1 VQKAYAR
8 CASATFTIHLPFLP
22 TRASA
27 QVWFALHD
35 EWGASRGCF
44 GWEAGK
50 QFMKSVIIAADYVQ
64 DIQASSSPPMSARE
78 ARDATDVLAKVPVRD
93 DEMLSLF
100 RALQML
106 LPEKQHWTLGIV
118 STLPGEGASTIARGL
133 ARTVAC
139 TPNAKVLICD
149 VAGGDRRNRRDR
161 RERDARGST
170 RASIGDGEGRIDF
183 TWLPG
188 SHQVAVGT
196 FGDSAGM
203 NALAA
208 DMDRVRSMVSS
219 VSAGFELVILD
230 LPPVNGSVIGPALAK
245 AVDGVILVVEA
256 ERTRAQSVRATH
268 KTLEMYGANVLGV
281 VMNKRRFHIPSFI
294 YRHL

>member
-1 VQKAYAR
+1 
-8 CASATFTIHLPFLP
+8 
-22 TRASA
+22 
-27 QVWFALHD
+27 
-35 EWGASRGCF
+35 
-44 GWEAGK
+44 
-50 QFMKSVIIAADYVQ
+50 MKRVIIASDYVQ
-64 DIQASSSPPMSARE
+64 DIQASSSPALSARDVRE
-78 ARDATDVLAKVPVRD
+78 VDVLAKVPVRD

-100 RALQML
+100 RALQMV

-133 ARTVAC
+133 ARAVAR

-149 VAGGDRRNRRDR
+149 VAGVGGRRNRSDR
-161 RERDARGST
+161 RERET
-170 RASIGDGEGRIDF
+170 RASIGDGDGRIDF

-188 SHQVAVGT
+188 SQQVAVGS
-196 FGDSAGM
+196 FGDSAGL

-208 DMDRVRSMVSS
+208 DMDRVRSMVSN

-230 LPPVNGSVIGPALAK
+230 LPPVNASVIGPALAK
-245 AVDGVILVVEA
+245 AVDGVVLVVEA

>member
-1 VQKAYAR
+1 
-8 CASATFTIHLPFLP
+8 
-22 TRASA
+22 
-27 QVWFALHD
+27 
-35 EWGASRGCF
+35 
-44 GWEAGK
+44 
-50 QFMKSVIIAADYVQ
+50 MKSVIIASDYVQ
-64 DIQASSSPPMSARE
+64 DIQASSSPALP
-78 ARDATDVLAKVPVRD
+78 ARDVREVDALAKVPVRD

-100 RALQML
+100 RALQMV

-133 ARTVAC
+133 ARTVAR

-149 VAGGDRRNRRDR
+149 VGASDRRSRFER

-170 RASIGDGEGRIDF
+170 RASIGDGDGRIDF

-188 SHQVAVGT
+188 SQQVAVGS
-196 FGDSAGM
+196 FGDSAGL

-230 LPPVNGSVIGPALAK
+230 LPPVNASVIGPALAK
-245 AVDGVILVVEA
+245 AVDGVVLVVEA

>member
-1 VQKAYAR
+1 
-8 CASATFTIHLPFLP
+8 
-22 TRASA
+22 
-27 QVWFALHD
+27 
-35 EWGASRGCF
+35 
-44 GWEAGK
+44 
-50 QFMKSVIIAADYVQ
+50 MKSVIIASDYVQ
-64 DIQASSSPPMSARE
+64 DIQASSSPALSARDVRE
-78 ARDATDVLAKVPVRD
+78 VDVLAKVPVRD

-100 RALQML
+100 RALQMV

-133 ARTVAC
+133 ARTVAR

-149 VAGGDRRNRRDR
+149 VAGVGGRRNRSDR
-161 RERDARGST
+161 RERET
-170 RASIGDGEGRIDF
+170 RASIGDGDGRIDF

-188 SHQVAVGT
+188 SQQVAVGS
-196 FGDSAGM
+196 FGDSAGL

-208 DMDRVRSMVSS
+208 DMDRVRSMVSN

-230 LPPVNGSVIGPALAK
+230 LPPVNASVIGPALAK
-245 AVDGVILVVEA
+245 AVDGVVLVVEA

>member
-1 VQKAYAR
+1 
-8 CASATFTIHLPFLP
+8 
-22 TRASA
+22 
-27 QVWFALHD
+27 
-35 EWGASRGCF
+35 
-44 GWEAGK
+44 
-50 QFMKSVIIAADYVQ
+50 MKSVIIASDYVQ
-64 DIQASSSPPMSARE
+64 DIQASSSPALSARDVRE
-78 ARDATDVLAKVPVRD
+78 REIDVLAKVPVRD

-100 RALQML
+100 RALQMV

-133 ARTVAC
+133 ARTVAR

-149 VAGGDRRNRRDR
+149 VARVGDRRNRSDR
-161 RERDARGST
+161 REREARGST
-170 RASIGDGEGRIDF
+170 CASIGDGDGRIDF

-188 SHQVAVGT
+188 SQQVAVGS
-196 FGDSAGM
+196 FGDSAGL

-208 DMDRVRSMVSS
+208 DMDRVRSMVSN

-230 LPPVNGSVIGPALAK
+230 LPPVNASVIGPALAK
-245 AVDGVILVVEA
+245 AVDGVVLVVEA

>member
-1 VQKAYAR
+1 
-8 CASATFTIHLPFLP
+8 
-22 TRASA
+22 
-27 QVWFALHD
+27 
-35 EWGASRGCF
+35 
-44 GWEAGK
+44 
-50 QFMKSVIIAADYVQ
+50 MKSVIIASDYVQ
-64 DIQASSSPPMSARE
+64 DIQASSSPAL
-78 ARDATDVLAKVPVRD
+78 AQRDVRDDDVLAKVPVRD

-133 ARTVAC
+133 ARTVAR

-149 VAGGDRRNRRDR
+149 VGASDRRSRFER
-161 RERDARGST
+161 RERDTRSST

-188 SHQVAVGT
+188 SQVAVGT
-196 FGDSAGM
+196 FGDSAGL

-230 LPPVNGSVIGPALAK
+230 LPPVNASVIGPALAK
-245 AVDGVILVVEA
+245 AVDGVVLVVEA

-281 VMNKRRFHIPSFI
+281 VAGTSAAFTSPASSTGTSSRRSQGSRYGPWTWFSPTHRPVHRIGCASCFSVSST
-294 YRHL
+294 RRLFGTA

>member
-1 VQKAYAR
+1 
-8 CASATFTIHLPFLP
+8 
-22 TRASA
+22 
-27 QVWFALHD
+27 
-35 EWGASRGCF
+35 
-44 GWEAGK
+44 
-50 QFMKSVIIAADYVQ
+50 MKSVIIASDYVQ
-64 DIQASSSPPMSARE
+64 DIQASSSPALAQRD
-78 ARDATDVLAKVPVRD
+78 ARDVRDVDALAKVPVRD

-133 ARTVAC
+133 ARTVAR

-149 VAGGDRRNRRDR
+149 VAGVGDRRNRFDRRSRDR
-161 RERDARGST
+161 ETRGST
-170 RASIGDGEGRIDF
+170 CASIGEGDGRIDF

-188 SHQVAVGT
+188 SQQVAVGS
-196 FGDSAGM
+196 FGDSAGL

-230 LPPVNGSVIGPALAK
+230 LPPVNASVIGPALAK
-245 AVDGVILVVEA
+245 AVDGVVLVVEA

-268 KTLEMYGANVLGV
+268 KTLAMYGANVLGV